1 MRFRKGC
8 GKKVNFKEKHK
19 NNFKY
24 RIISIITLIFMLSWT
39 IPVKGEPIKDKNGK
53 GVYIN
58 ARYAIAMDAKTRR
71 VLFQKNSYDLVPIAS
86 TTKIMT
92 SLVALNY
99 GKLEEKVVISKKA
112 ATINGSEVGYKAGE
126 EISMEELLYGL
137 MFRSGNDAA
146 IAIAEGIAGS
156 VENFCKLMNEYAYSI
171 GALDSH
177 FESPHGLDSERH
189 YSTAYDLALITAKA
203 KEIDKFNE
211 IVKDKEISA
220 EEKGFTRAY
229 NNINKILWQ
238 IPEANGVKTGYTG
251 GAGKCLVTS
260 VNIDGNDVIIVV
272 LNSPTRWNET
282 KKIYNYVKENYEFKE
297 VAKKG
302 ENMATMNINKKNKVD
317 LLCSENI
324 TLPLKKGEN
333 YVKNIVVK
341 EDLNN
346 LQIKKGESI
355 GKITIE
361 DEKGILIYQK
371 PLISSKNINLSNNKK
386 GMLEKLKEIFK

>member
-1 MRFRKGC
+1 MLNL
-8 GKKVNFKEKHK
+8 KKIYKKT
-19 NNFKY
+19 FKY
-24 RIISIITLIFMLSWT
+24 RIISVLTLIFMFSW
-39 IPVKGEPIKDKNGK
+39 IISVKGEPIKDKNGK
-53 GVYIN
+53 SIYIN

-71 VLFQKNSYDLVPIAS
+71 VLFEKNSYDLVPIAS

-99 GKLEEKVVISKKA
+99 GNLKDKIVISKKA
-112 ATINGSEVGYKAGE
+112 ATINGSQVGYKEGE
-126 EISMEELLYGL
+126 EISIEELLYGL

-146 IAIAEGIAGS
+146 IAIAEGTAGS
-156 VENFCKLMNEYAYSI
+156 VENFCNLMDEYAYSI

-177 FESPHGLDSERH
+177 FESPHGLDSENH

-211 IVKDKEISA
+211 IVGDKEVTA
-220 EEKGFTRAY
+220 EEKGFTRSY

-260 VNIDGNDVIIVV
+260 VDMDGNDIIIVV

-282 KKIYNYVKENYEFKE
+282 KKIYNNIKENYEFKE
-297 VAKKG
+297 VVKKD
-302 ENMATMNINKKNKVD
+302 EIMASMNINKRNKVH
-317 LLCSENI
+317 LLCSEDI
-324 TLPLKKGEN
+324 VLPLKKGEN

-341 EDLNN
+341 EDINN
-346 LQIKKGESI
+346 VQIKKGEEI

-361 DEKGILIYQK
+361 DEKGNLIYQK
-371 PLISSKNINLSNNKK
+371 PLISNKTINSSNKTEGRFK
-386 GMLEKLKEIFK
+386 KLKEFFK

>member
-1 MRFRKGC
+1 MANV
-8 GKKVNFKEKHK
+8 VNFKGKYK
-19 NNFKY
+19 KVFKY
-24 RIISIITLIFMLSWT
+24 RIVSILTLIFMLSG
-39 IPVKGEPIKDKNGK
+39 IISVKGEPIKDKEGK
-53 GVYIN
+53 SIYIN

-71 VLFQKNSYDLVPIAS
+71 VLFEKSSYDLVPIAS

-99 GKLEEKVVISKKA
+99 GNLKEKVVVSKKA
-112 ATINGSEVGYKAGE
+112 ATINGSEVGYKEGE
-126 EISMEELLYGL
+126 EISIEELLYGL

-146 IAIAEGIAGS
+146 IAIAEGIGGS
-156 VENFCKLMNEYAYSI
+156 VEGFCNLMNEYAYSI

-177 FESPHGLDSERH
+177 FESPHGLDSANH

-211 IVKDKEISA
+211 IVGDKEVSA

-282 KKIYNYVKENYEFKE
+282 KKIYNNIKENYEFKE
-297 VAKKG
+297 VAKKD
-302 ENMATMNINKKNKVD
+302 EIMASMNINKRNKID

-324 TLPLKKGEN
+324 IVPLKKDEN

-346 LQIKKGESI
+346 LQIRKGEEI
-355 GKITIE
+355 GKIIIE
-361 DEKGILIYQK
+361 DEKGLLIYQK
-371 PLISSKNINLSNNKK
+371 SLISSKNVNLSNKTK
-386 GMLEKLKEIFK
+386 SKLRKLKEIFR